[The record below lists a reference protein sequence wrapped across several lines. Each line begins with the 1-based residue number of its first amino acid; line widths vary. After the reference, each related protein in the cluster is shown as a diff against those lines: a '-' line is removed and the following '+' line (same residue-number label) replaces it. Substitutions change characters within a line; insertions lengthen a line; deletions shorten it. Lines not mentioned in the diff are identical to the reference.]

1 MIELRGLSKHFGE
14 KHVLDDINYCFEKGS
29 IHGIVG
35 LNGVGKTTLFNCMVG
50 LLSYNG
56 KIILSSNSKIG
67 FLPTQVYLYPKT
79 TGIEFIEF
87 CLSVHGMKIDYEE
100 ITSINELFK
109 LPLKEEYTRN
119 YSDGM
124 KKKLSILI
132 LLLQKNDIL
141 ILDEPFN
148 NLDIETNLILIE
160 VLKQLRKDKTILVS
174 SHIIDPLKAICDN
187 VILLHDSK
195 FQQSYKVDDFEK
207 IEAFFSSQRK
217 DNITQIIQNL

>member
-1 MIELRGLSKHFGE
+1 MIELKRLSKHFGE
-14 KHVLDDINYCFEKGS
+14 KLVLDNINYCFEKGS
-29 IHGIVG
+29 IYGIIG

-56 KIILSSNSKIG
+56 KIVYRSNSEIG
-67 FLPTQVYLYPKT
+67 FLPTQLYLYPKT

-87 CLSVHGMKIDYEE
+87 CLSVRGIKIDYEE

-160 VLKQLRKDKTILVS
+160 VLKQIRKDKTILVS

-187 VILLHDSK
+187 VILLNDSK
-195 FQQSYKVDDFEK
+195 FQQTFTPVDFDKVEV
-207 IEAFFSSQRK
+207 FFSSQRSE
-217 DNITQIIQNL
+217 NITRLIQKL

>member
-1 MIELRGLSKHFGE
+1 MVELRGLSKCFGE
-14 KHVLDDINYCFEKGS
+14 KLVSDDISYCFEKGS

-35 LNGVGKTTLFNCMVG
+35 LNGVGKTTLFNCIVG

-56 KIILSSNSKIG
+56 KIIYSSNSRIG
-67 FLPTQVYLYPKT
+67 FLPTQIYLYPKT

-87 CLSVHGMKIDYEE
+87 CLSARGIKIDSEE
-100 ITSINELFK
+100 IASVNELFK

-124 KKKLSILI
+124 KKKLSIMI

-148 NLDIETNLILIE
+148 NLDIETNFILIE

-187 VILLHDSK
+187 VILLNNSK
-195 FQQSYKVDDFEK
+195 FQRTFTPVDFDEVEVFFCNQRSENIAQS
-207 IEAFFSSQRK
+207 
-217 DNITQIIQNL
+217 IQKL